1 MQASTTA
8 RSQPAPAAAAS
19 AGASA
24 AGTSVPGT
32 VREAAFEVMRRHG
45 MTRIFGN
52 PGSTEIP
59 FLTDLPGDF
68 EFVLALHEG
77 SVVGIASGYALATG
91 APVFVNLHTAPGLG
105 HAGNAIAGARDS
117 RAPLVIVVG
126 QQDRAQSAMAPFLTG
141 RDLERLAGSYPVW
154 VTTPARPQ
162 DLPGSIARAW
172 HEART
177 ARGPALVIAPMGD
190 WAQAADPNAV
200 GAPERLVLPTG
211 ADPTVAAE
219 LADLI
224 ADARSPALVVGAGCD
239 STEGWAGTV
248 ALAERL
254 GSPVW
259 QEAFSDRAGF
269 PQDHVLWA
277 GHLPWRRS
285 QMRATLAP
293 HDLVIVLGAGALR
306 LYIYEPGP
314 YLEPTTR
321 IAVVSADA
329 EQLHRSAATLALLG
343 PPGAIAAAAA
353 GLLDARPFDQGA
365 PALHAAPPSPDPPG
379 AGEPLRAGH
388 VLAELAARLPPE
400 AIVVEEC
407 PSNRPELLERIHAR
421 TPMGLVS
428 NANGGLGFGI
438 SSAIGLRMGAPTRP
452 VVAVL
457 GDGSTMYA
465 IQALWSAA
473 RYCCGVALIVL
484 ANGSYAV
491 MDALARDA
499 GGTGAWPGFGEVSIA
514 TIAEGFGCP
523 AQRISTHKELISTL
537 DELVPTLASREAPL
551 LLEIA
556 VAP

>member
-1 MQASTTA
+1 MQAASRTI
-8 RSQPAPAAAAS
+8 PAPQTS
-19 AGASA
+19 A
-24 AGTSVPGT
+24 TSIAPTPAT
-32 VREAAFEVMRRHG
+32 VREATFEVMRRHG

-68 EFVLALHEG
+68 EFLLGLHEG

-91 APVFVNLHTAPGLG
+91 TPAFVNLHTAPGLG

-117 RAPLVIVVG
+117 HAPLVIVVG
-126 QQDRAQSAMAPFLTG
+126 QQDREQSAMAPFLTG
-141 RDLERLAGSYPVW
+141 RDLDRLAGSYPVW
-154 VTTPARPQ
+154 STTPARAQ
-162 DLPGSIARAW
+162 DLPGAIARAW

-190 WAQAADPNAV
+190 WSAPADPDAA

-211 ADPTVAAE
+211 ADPVAAAA
-219 LADLI
+219 LAELI
-224 ADARSPALVVGAGCD
+224 ADAASPALVVGAGCD
-239 STEGWAGTV
+239 SEEGWAGTV

-254 GSPVW
+254 GCPVW
-259 QEAFSDRAGF
+259 QEAFGDRAGF
-269 PQDHVLWA
+269 PQDHRLWA

-285 QMRATLAP
+285 QMRAVLAP

-314 YLEPTTR
+314 FLQPGTR
-321 IAVVSADA
+321 VAVVSAEP

-343 PPGAIAAAAA
+343 PPGPLAAAAA
-353 GLLDARPFDQGA
+353 GLIGPRDYEPEG
-365 PALHAAPPSPDPPG
+365 PALHSPPAPPPAPAAG
-379 AGEPLRAGH
+379 APLAPGH
-388 VLAELAARLPPE
+388 VLAALAERLPPE
-400 AIVVEEC
+400 AILVEES
-407 PSNRPELLERIHAR
+407 PSSRPELLERIRAR
-421 TPMGLVS
+421 RPMGFVS

-438 SSAIGLRMGAPTRP
+438 SSAIGLRLGAPERP

-457 GDGSTMYA
+457 GDGSTIYS

-473 RYCCGVALIVL
+473 RYGCGVLVIVL

-491 MDALARDA
+491 MDALAREA

-523 AQRISTHKELISTL
+523 ARRIETHEELTAAL
-537 DELVPTLASREAPL
+537 DEIVPGLAGRKQPLV
-551 LLEIA
+551 LEVA
-556 VAP
+556 VAA

>member
-1 MQASTTA
+1 MQAASHTFEAPGAAT
-8 RSQPAPAAAAS
+8 PTPAAATAS
-19 AGASA
+19 
-24 AGTSVPGT
+24 
-32 VREAAFEVMRRHG
+32 VREATFDVMRRHG
-45 MTRIFGN
+45 MRRIFGN

-91 APVFVNLHTAPGLG
+91 EPAFVNLHTAPGLG

-117 RAPLVIVVG
+117 HAPLVIVVG
-126 QQDRAQSAMAPFLTG
+126 QQDREQSAMAPFLTG

-154 VTTPARPQ
+154 TTTPARSQ
-162 DLPGSIARAW
+162 DLPGAVARAW

-190 WAQAADPNAV
+190 WAQPVDPYAV
-200 GAPERLVLPTG
+200 GAPERLLLPTS
-211 ADPTVAAE
+211 ADPAAAAE

-224 ADARSPALVVGAGCD
+224 AGARAPVLVVGAGCD
-239 STEGWAGTV
+239 SVSGWAGTT

-254 GSPVW
+254 GCPVW

-269 PQDHVLWA
+269 PQDHPLWA

-285 QMRATLAP
+285 QMRATLSP

-314 YLEPTTR
+314 FLEPDTAV
-321 IAVVSADA
+321 AVVSADA

-343 PPGAIAAAAA
+343 PPGAIAAATAE
-353 GLLDARPFDQGA
+353 LLDERAFDRGAAPLHTTA
-365 PALHAAPPSPDPPG
+365 PAPAAPAPG
-379 AGEPLRAGH
+379 EALAAGH
-388 VLAELAARLPPE
+388 VLAALAQRLPPE

-428 NANGGLGFGI
+428 NANGGLGFGL
-438 SSAIGLRMGAPTRP
+438 SSAIGLRLGSPERP

-473 RYCCGVALIVL
+473 RYGSGLLVIVL

-523 AQRISTHKELISTL
+523 ARRISTHEELIAAL
-537 DELVPTLASREAPL
+537 DELVPGLATREHPL
-551 LLEIA
+551 LLEVA

>member
-1 MQASTTA
+1 MQAASHTISDPA
-8 RSQPAPAAAAS
+8 GAQAASSAPAS
-19 AGASA
+19 
-24 AGTSVPGT
+24 
-32 VREAAFEVMRRHG
+32 VREAAFAVMRRHG

-52 PGSTEIP
+52 PGSTEIA

-68 EFVLALHEG
+68 EFVLALHEA

-105 HAGNAIAGARDS
+105 NAGNAIAGARDS

-154 VTTPARPQ
+154 ATTPARPQ
-162 DLPGSIARAW
+162 DLPGAIARAW

-177 ARGPALVIAPMGD
+177 ASGPALVIAPMGD
-190 WAQAADPNAV
+190 WAQPADPDAFGAPQRLLLPTAADP
-200 GAPERLVLPTG
+200 
-211 ADPTVAAE
+211 AAARE

-224 ADARSPALVVGAGCD
+224 ADARSPALVVGAGVD
-239 STEGWAGTV
+239 SEEGWAGTV

-254 GSPVW
+254 GCPVW
-259 QEAFSDRAGF
+259 QEAFGDRAGF
-269 PQDHVLWA
+269 PQDHPLWA

-285 QMRATLAP
+285 QMRAALAP
-293 HDLVIVLGAGALR
+293 HDLIVVLGAGALR

-314 YLEPTTR
+314 YLEATTR
-321 IAVVSADA
+321 VAVVSADA
-329 EQLHRSAATLALLG
+329 EQLHRSAAVLAVLG
-343 PPGAIAAAAA
+343 PPGPLASAAAAMLEPRHFEA
-353 GLLDARPFDQGA
+353 DGA
-365 PALHAAPPSPDPPG
+365 PLHAPPPPPPPP
-379 AGEPLRAGH
+379 AVGEQLRPGH
-388 VLAELAARLPPE
+388 VLAALAERLPPE
-400 AIVVEEC
+400 AIVVEES
-407 PSNRPELLERIHAR
+407 PSSRPELLERIPAR
-421 TPMGLVS
+421 RPMGFIS

-438 SSAIGLRMGAPTRP
+438 SSAIGLRLGAPARP

-457 GDGSTMYA
+457 GDGSTIYS

-473 RYCCGVALIVL
+473 RYGSGVLMIVL

-499 GGTGAWPGFGEVSIA
+499 GGSGAWPGFGEVSIA

-523 AQRISTHKELISTL
+523 AQRVSTHEELIAAL
-537 DELVPTLASREAPL
+537 DELIPGLAERERPL
-551 LLEIA
+551 LLEVA

>member
-1 MQASTTA
+1 MAAGVRTLSEPVL
-8 RSQPAPAAAAS
+8 SVAAA
-19 AGASA
+19 GAA
-24 AGTSVPGT
+24 AT
-32 VREAAFEVMRRHG
+32 VRDSTFEVMRRHG

-68 EFVLALHEG
+68 EFVLALQEG

-91 APVFVNLHTAPGLG
+91 APAFVNLHTAPGLG
-105 HAGNAIAGARDS
+105 NAGNAIAAARDS

-141 RDLERLAGSYPVW
+141 RDLDRFAGSYPVW
-154 VTTPARPQ
+154 ATTPARPQ
-162 DLPGSIARAW
+162 DLPGAIARGW

-190 WAQAADPNAV
+190 WAVPADPDAV

-211 ADPTVAAE
+211 ADATAAAE

-224 ADARSPALVVGAGCD
+224 ADARSPALVVGAGAD
-239 STEGWAGTV
+239 SPEGWAGTV

-254 GSPVW
+254 GCPVW
-259 QEAFSDRAGF
+259 QEAFGDRAGF
-269 PQDHVLWA
+269 PWDHPLWA
-277 GHLPWRRS
+277 GHLPWQRS
-285 QMRATLAP
+285 RMRAALAE

-321 IAVVSADA
+321 VAVVSADA

-343 PPGAIAAAAA
+343 PPGPLASATAA
-353 GLLDARPFDQGA
+353 LLDARPYDR
-365 PALHAAPPSPDPPG
+365 HAAPLHTAPAAPAPP
-379 AGEPLRAGH
+379 ASGEPLRPGH
-388 VLAELAARLPPE
+388 VLAALAQRLPPE
-400 AIVVEEC
+400 AIVVEES
-407 PSNRPELLERIHAR
+407 PSSRPELLERIQAR
-421 TPMGLVS
+421 TPMGFVS

-438 SSAIGLRMGAPTRP
+438 SSAIGLRMGAPERP

-457 GDGSTMYA
+457 GDGSTIYS

-473 RYCCGVALIVL
+473 RYGCGLLVIVL

-499 GGTGAWPGFGEVSIA
+499 GGVGAWPGFGEVKIA

-523 AQRISTHKELISTL
+523 ARRISTHDELIAAL
-537 DELVPTLASREAPL
+537 DELMPTLAEREAPL
-551 LLEIA
+551 LLEVA

>member
-1 MQASTTA
+1 MQAASRTI
-8 RSQPAPAAAAS
+8 PAPATTAAT
-19 AGASA
+19 A
-24 AGTSVPGT
+24 APTPAT
-32 VREAAFEVMRRHG
+32 VREATFEVMRRHG

-77 SVVGIASGYALATG
+77 SVVGIASGYALASG
-91 APVFVNLHTAPGLG
+91 EPAFVNLHTAPGLG

-117 RAPLVIVVG
+117 HAPLVIVVG
-126 QQDRAQSAMAPFLTG
+126 QQDREQSAMAPFLTG
-141 RDLERLAGSYPVW
+141 RDLDRLAGTYPVW
-154 VTTPARPQ
+154 TTTPARAQ
-162 DLPGSIARAW
+162 DLPGAIARAW

-190 WAQAADPNAV
+190 WAQPADPYAV
-200 GAPERLVLPTG
+200 GAPERLVLPTS
-211 ADPTVAAE
+211 ADPAAAAE

-224 ADARSPALVVGAGCD
+224 ADSRSPALVVGAGCD
-239 STEGWAGTV
+239 SAAGWAGTV

-254 GSPVW
+254 GCPVW

-269 PQDHVLWA
+269 PQDHPLWA
-277 GHLPWRRS
+277 GHLPWRRP
-285 QMRATLAP
+285 QMRATLAA
-293 HDLVIVLGAGALR
+293 HDLVVVLGAGALR

-314 YLEPTTR
+314 FLAPDTGV
-321 IAVVSADA
+321 AVVSADA
-329 EQLHRSAATLALLG
+329 EQLHRSSATLALLG
-343 PPGAIAAAAA
+343 PPGPLAAAAA
-353 GLLDARPFDQGA
+353 GLLDSRAFDREAAPLHTVAAA
-365 PALHAAPPSPDPPG
+365 PAPPAP
-379 AGEPLRAGH
+379 GEPLRAGH
-388 VLAELAARLPPE
+388 VLAALAERLPAE

-438 SSAIGLRMGAPTRP
+438 SSAIGLRLGAPQRP

-457 GDGSTMYA
+457 GDGSIMYA

-473 RYCCGVALIVL
+473 RYGSGLLVIVL

-491 MDALARDA
+491 MDALAREA
-499 GGTGAWPGFGEVSIA
+499 GGTGAWPGFGEVAIA

-523 AQRISTHKELISTL
+523 AQRISSHDELIAAL
-537 DELVPTLASREAPL
+537 DELVPGLAEREQPL
-551 LLEIA
+551 LLEVA